1 MKIWP
6 EKIQADT
13 GVEPTTSM
21 FTYCVETKEVITR
34 LISTVNYQPMRY
46 SFCVWL
52 FYRENLL
59 RKYLLWKS
67 KRVSNIL
74 YEKSVKL
81 WQICKQTTL
90 SFCSDVQNI
99 SNLRHKLMVK
109 HCCFLSYATHAKSA
123 SGGLVNTVLKLEAFQ
138 KPLPV

>member
-1 MKIWP
+1 MNP
-6 EKIQADT
+6 Q
-13 GVEPTTSM
+13 PLCLLS
-21 FTYCVETKEVITR
+21 VETKEVITR
-34 LISTVNYQPMRY
+34 LISTVNNQPMRY
-46 SFCVWL
+46 SFWVWL

-81 WQICKQTTL
+81 WQICKLTTL

-99 SNLRHKLMVK
+99 SHLRHKLMVK

>member
-1 MKIWP
+1 MVILQRELAQEISAL
-6 EKIQADT
+6 EKQK
-13 GVEPTTSM
+13 G
-21 FTYCVETKEVITR
+21 
-34 LISTVNYQPMRY
+34 
-46 SFCVWL
+46 
-52 FYRENLL
+52 
-59 RKYLLWKS
+59 
-67 KRVSNIL
+67 NIL

-81 WQICKQTTL
+81 WQICKLTTL

-99 SNLRHKLMVK
+99 SHLRHKLMVK

>member
-1 MKIWP
+1 MNP
-6 EKIQADT
+6 Q
-13 GVEPTTSM
+13 PLCLLS
-21 FTYCVETKEVITR
+21 VETKEVITR
-34 LISTVNYQPMRY
+34 LISTVNNQPMRY

-81 WQICKQTTL
+81 WQICKLTTL

-99 SNLRHKLMVK
+99 SYLRHKLMVK